1 MKVEQLTLH
10 SRPPLSAHFSPDQLL
25 LVTIGF
31 FSYKSFGSVRFH
43 RAFSDIG
50 DAFPLYIPFWIAP
63 FGQIADIPTKTFIIA
78 EVMHGLGSY
87 MSEKTIDETDI
98 RIIRA
103 LQEDARKPFK
113 EIAEH
118 CDIST
123 ETVKKRFNE
132 MEKNGVIRGTTIVV
146 DPRKLDKKHIVIL
159 GIQTTQPYSNQ
170 VLNMVE
176 KIPGI
181 CAATRAVG
189 RYDVE
194 AIAVKENIEQIGIM
208 KDNIGDFKQVRNVEI
223 DIFVDKPLLCP
234 KNFEFD

>member
-1 MKVEQLTLH
+1 M
-10 SRPPLSAHFSPDQLL
+10 
-25 LVTIGF
+25 
-31 FSYKSFGSVRFH
+31 
-43 RAFSDIG
+43 
-50 DAFPLYIPFWIAP
+50 
-63 FGQIADIPTKTFIIA
+63 ADIPGEIFIIA
-78 EVMHGLGSY
+78 EGMHNFGSV

-98 RIIRA
+98 KIVRA
-103 LQEDARKPFK
+103 LQENARRPFK

-118 CDIST
+118 CGVST
-123 ETVKKRFNE
+123 ETVKKRFNA
-132 MEKNGVIRGTTIVV
+132 MKKAGVIRGTTVVV
-146 DPRKLDKKHIVIL
+146 DPRKLDKKHIVII
-159 GIQTTQPYSNQ
+159 GIQTTQPYSSQ

-208 KDNIGDFKQVRNVEI
+208 KDNIGDFQQVRNVEI

-234 KNFEFD
+234 KNFEFH